1 MKRRISYFFAAVVL
15 ADLLALGAAWHLSP
29 TLSLTVGL
37 AVPEAEQILSMLYP
51 EPVREDVAGG
61 EVHRPARPR
70 AALVLTADATR
81 SDADVR
87 AVARA
92 LARRDIAVIVQD
104 PSAALAGAVA
114 HARMLGVPV
123 RVEGLASFRDADAR
137 STVAGRTAYV
147 WRLLRLSHDLL
158 TTR

>member
-51 EPVREDVAGG
+51 EPVREEVAGG

-87 AVARA
+87 AVARV
-92 LARRDIAVIVQD
+92 LARRDIAVIV
-104 PSAALAGAVA
+104 PSAALAGAIA
-114 HARMLGVPV
+114 QARMLGVPV
-123 RVEGLASFRDADAR
+123 RVEGFASFRDADAR